1 MQEEMAGVDLTGYG
15 SAWKPLP
22 KGCPGWWKPLAGDIA
37 LRQLASCRPECGC
50 HQQLQDKE
58 PGDLIEAGMEVGKAE
73 EEGPAGARSWGLGV
87 GGAWKSQHRR
97 LHEACEAQEVM
108 WPQRQ
113 PTGYSRGQC
122 LAGG

>member
-1 MQEEMAGVDLTGYG
+1 MQEGMAGVDLTGYG

-22 KGCPGWWKPLAGDIA
+22 EGCPGWCKP
-37 LRQLASCRPECGC
+37 LASCRPELEG

-73 EEGPAGARSWGLGV
+73 EEGPAGARSQGLGV
-87 GGAWKSQHRR
+87 GGAWKSWHRH
-97 LHEACEAQEVM
+97 LHEACVAQEVM

-113 PTGYSRGQC
+113 PTGYSQGQC